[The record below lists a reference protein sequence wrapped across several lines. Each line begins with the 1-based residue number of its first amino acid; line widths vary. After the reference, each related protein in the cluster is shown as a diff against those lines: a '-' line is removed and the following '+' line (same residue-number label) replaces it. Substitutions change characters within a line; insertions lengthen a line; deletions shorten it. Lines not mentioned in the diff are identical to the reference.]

1 MEENQVVS
9 RILALCSSRGWSI
22 YRLAKESNIAYS
34 TLCTMIHKKNTPSL
48 FTLNRICAG
57 LGISV
62 GEFMDPDSQRALLS
76 QEELGCLSV
85 FKELTPEN
93 RALSLQY
100 MELLLRD
107 QNR

>member
-1 MEENQVVS
+1 MEENEVVS
-9 RILALCSSRGWSI
+9 RILALCNVRGWSI

-48 FTLNRICAG
+48 FTLKRLCAG
-57 LGISV
+57 FGITI
-62 GEFMDPDSQRALLS
+62 GEFLDPNSQKAGLS
-76 QEELGCLSV
+76 SEDLRCLSV
-85 FKELTPEN
+85 FSALTPEN